1 MAYGSVLSDVVQSS
15 ITGTPTQFNDGTGT
29 QIGTLCR
36 AWVSFVGSTGAVTNS
51 FNVSSITRGGAGTY
65 TVNFTNTIPVG
76 YSAVCTTRNGSIAGL
91 SQGTLA
97 NTGFSLFTSNT
108 AGTLTDSTDNGI
120 AVFR

>member
-1 MAYGSVLSDVVQSS
+1 MAYGNLAADAVQSS
-15 ITGTPTQFNDGTGT
+15 TSGAAPVFKDGAGTETGQ
-29 QIGTLCR
+29 LCR

-51 FNVSSITRGGAGTY
+51 FNVSSITRSGTGSY

-97 NTGFSLFTSNT
+97 NTGFSLLTSNT
-108 AGTLTDSTDNGI
+108 SGTSTDSTDNGV